1 MKKTVKTESLMV
13 VFNILKN
20 AKYSKMT
27 DGDKVSVWK
36 IFRAIKKIGKSFED
50 DAQDLSNKLMPYET
64 FMDDLQKAR
73 EYEIAKSKGEN
84 YIDITEDEYKE
95 FIVKL
100 QKYNK
105 TVDEAIREISEKEVE
120 VEFEPLKDDA
130 FDRLCMSNDWTLNQA
145 DIVGEFVC
153 EAVA

>member
-20 AKYSKMT
+20 SKYSKMT